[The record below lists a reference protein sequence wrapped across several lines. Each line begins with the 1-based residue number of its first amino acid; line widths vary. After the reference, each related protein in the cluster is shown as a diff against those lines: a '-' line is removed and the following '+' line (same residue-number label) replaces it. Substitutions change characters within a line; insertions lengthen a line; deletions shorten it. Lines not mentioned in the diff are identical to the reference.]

1 MAPAT
6 GSWRQIGGCAMTTA
20 DALATLRDRLLALR
34 DDLRQRLAADHL
46 DAGLLA
52 MLAHAEIALAAL
64 ARG

>member
-1 MAPAT
+1 MTAAPE
-6 GSWRQIGGCAMTTA
+6 
-20 DALATLRDRLLALR
+20 ALATLRDRLLALR
-34 DDLRQRLAADHL
+34 DDLRQRLAAADHL

>member
-1 MAPAT
+1 
-6 GSWRQIGGCAMTTA
+6 MTAA
-20 DALATLRDRLLALR
+20 DAVATLRDRLLALR

-64 ARG
+64 DRG

>member
-1 MAPAT
+1 VTAAPE
-6 GSWRQIGGCAMTTA
+6 
-20 DALATLRDRLLALR
+20 ALATLRDRLLALR
-34 DDLRQRLAADHL
+34 DDLRQRLAAADHL